1 MGLLL
6 RSRPPYSF
14 PDLTAICSSAGQ
26 VPISQPIAGPTGV
39 LFQHR
44 RGWEFWEATNE
55 SYEAKRERGKER
67 AKSLSCLHSL
77 CVTLAAFG
85 DCLLCL
91 LSLFLFFFFFDCS
104 LRLPWTTSKTI
115 AASLFISFISHTTS
129 FSVSCPFHHFAH
141 YDHTVHQSCML
152 AQVVQIR
159 VVRVALSISCSL
171 PLLLSYP

>member
-1 MGLLL
+1 MLISRSGPHFPTN
-6 RSRPPYSF
+6 SRPHRGALP
-14 PDLTAICSSAGQ
+14 T
-26 VPISQPIAGPTGV
+26 SQGLGILGSHERV
-39 LFQHR
+39 L
-44 RGWEFWEATNE
+44 RGEEG
-55 SYEAKRERGKER
+55 KRERASKVTVLPSFFVCDFGGLWR
-67 AKSLSCLHSL
+67 LPFVSSFSFSL
-77 CVTLAAFG
+77 
-85 DCLLCL
+85 
-91 LSLFLFFFFFDCS
+91 FFFFDCS